1 MSSDSTSPAPGSND
15 QVHETSW
22 SANLE
27 GPEHADD
34 RDRVLAESIDAV
46 DRTAPGCHVNL
57 VTHATHGHP
66 SDYLFSVLHEQFGSK
81 DGIEID
87 VEYVDQCGCG
97 GYVTRVHLEE

>member
-1 MSSDSTSPAPGSND
+1 MSSDSTPSEIGSTD
-15 QVHETSW
+15 QIHETSW

-34 RDRVLAESIDAV
+34 RDLVLAEAIDAV
-46 DRTAPGCHVNL
+46 DRTARGCHVNL

-66 SDYLFSVLHEQFGSK
+66 SDYLFRVLHERFGPK

-97 GYVTRVHLEE
+97 GYVTRVYLVE